1 MIKEASLDVVDRDSK
16 PFSIQFTD
24 LQYISIFEMVDNK
37 R

>member
-1 MIKEASLDVVDRDSK
+1 MIKEASLEVVDGDSN

-24 LQYISIFEMVDNK
+24 LQYISIFEMVDNN